1 MNSNTAGIYLYAE
14 LTENL
19 NSIPI
24 GAFVEIN
31 MQRKINYKSIKIPY
45 SAVFNN
51 TYIYIMNG
59 NTLKKTKIK
68 IIGEE
73 KNGLLIKDEELAGKS
88 LVITRLSDMQDNM
101 QVKPILSSKK

>member
-1 MNSNTAGIYLYAE
+1 
-14 LTENL
+14 
-19 NSIPI
+19 
-24 GAFVEIN
+24 
-31 MQRKINYKSIKIPY
+31 
-45 SAVFNN
+45 
-51 TYIYIMNG
+51 MNG
-59 NTLKKTKIK
+59 NTLKKIKIK